1 MTRVKRIGPLSL
13 AKVMGLVYGGLG
25 LIVGAVVSLVAVLGA
40 AVGFS
45 HRAGGATFVGLLFG
59 AGAVILLPIFY
70 GLLGFVC
77 GAVGAWIYN
86 LAAGAVG
93 GLELELE

>member
-13 AKVMGLVYGGLG
+13 AKVMGLVYAGLG
-25 LIVGAVVSLVAVLGA
+25 LIVGAIMSLVAVLGA
-40 AVGFS
+40 AVGFA
-45 HRAGGATFVGLLFG
+45 HRGGGVPMLGVLFG

-77 GAVGAWIYN
+77 GAIGAWIYN

-93 GLELELE
+93 GLELDLE